1 MRISDWSSDV
11 CSSDLDGLAPSVV
24 SVWRTTPGPPLSG
37 HRQAFERMLRYVQLA
52 LVRTAE
58 HARLRYLAGHDGL
71 TGIPN
76 RTSFISELTDVIAS
90 GRCLAVAFC
99 DLDGFKAVN
108 DTLGHSA
115 GDAVIVETAERL
127 RGALRQDDLLARMG
141 GDEFTVLYRDVV
153 DSRSIGV
160 LVDRLCEAFTDPF
173 HVAGESVRLG
183 LSVGVALAGSHATA
197 DGMLAAADEALYDAK
212 RAGGRQARVH
222 AQPVI

>member
-90 GRCLAVAFC
+90 GRCLAVA
-99 DLDGFKAVN
+99 LDRKS
-108 DTLGHSA
+108 T
-115 GDAVIVETAERL
+115 RL
-127 RGALRQDDLLARMG
+127 N
-141 GDEFTVLYRDVV
+141 
-153 DSRSIGV
+153 S
-160 LVDRLCEAFTDPF
+160 
-173 HVAGESVRLG
+173 
-183 LSVGVALAGSHATA
+183 SH
-197 DGMLAAADEALYDAK
+197 
-212 RAGGRQARVH
+212 
-222 AQPVI
+222 